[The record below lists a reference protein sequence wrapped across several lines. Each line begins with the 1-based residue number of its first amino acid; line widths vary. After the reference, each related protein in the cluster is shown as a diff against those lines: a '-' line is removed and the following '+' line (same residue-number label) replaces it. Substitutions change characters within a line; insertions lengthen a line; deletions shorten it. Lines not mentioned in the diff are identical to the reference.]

1 MKIRKIIDICKKKGN
16 IIIFE
21 SGKEQWISD
30 GAAVFPMFNLPQFD
44 EDSLCRTYDITDK
57 QAAKI
62 HFRHEYTMPTAYDFE
77 DCTDD
82 ENVVTRGPMCLSDA
96 GRGIIPYMTSQGV
109 AFIDAKYLQP
119 LSDIEDSMLNL
130 YERHTKSGQIYF
142 AAKSGFMLVGIIL
155 PVDAIND
162 QFVERLKQLTQQC
175 EIALFNKKSAAK
187 REAEAAV
194 QQSVF
199 GTEDKT

>member
-1 MKIRKIIDICKKKGN
+1 MKIRKIIDICKKNGN

-21 SGKEQWISD
+21 SRKEQWISD

-62 HFRHEYTMPTAYDFE
+62 HFRHEHTMPTAYDFK
-77 DCTDD
+77 DCTED
-82 ENVVTRGPMCLSDA
+82 EDVVTRGPMCLSDA

-130 YERHTKSGQIYF
+130 YERYTKSGQIYF

-162 QFVERLKQLTQQC
+162 QFVERLKKLTQQC

-187 REAEAAV
+187 REAEAAI

>member
-62 HFRHEYTMPTAYDFE
+62 HFHHEYTMPTAYDFE
-77 DCTDD
+77 DCTED
-82 ENVVTRGPMCLSDA
+82 EDVVARGPMWLSDA

-187 REAEAAV
+187 REAEAAI

>member
-44 EDSLCRTYDITDK
+44 EDSLCRTYDTTDK

-62 HFRHEYTMPTAYDFE
+62 HFHHEYTMPTAYDFE
-77 DCTDD
+77 DCTED
-82 ENVVTRGPMCLSDA
+82 EDVVARGPMWLSDA

-187 REAEAAV
+187 REAEAAI

>member
-1 MKIRKIIDICKKKGN
+1 MKIRKIIDICKKNGN

-62 HFRHEYTMPTAYDFE
+62 HFRHEYTMPAAYDFK
-77 DCTDD
+77 DCTED
-82 ENVVTRGPMCLSDA
+82 ENVVMRGPMCLSDA

-187 REAEAAV
+187 REAEAAI

-199 GTEDKT
+199 GAEDKT

>member
-1 MKIRKIIDICKKKGN
+1 
-16 IIIFE
+16 
-21 SGKEQWISD
+21 
-30 GAAVFPMFNLPQFD
+30 
-44 EDSLCRTYDITDK
+44 
-57 QAAKI
+57 
-62 HFRHEYTMPTAYDFE
+62 
-77 DCTDD
+77 
-82 ENVVTRGPMCLSDA
+82 MCLSDA

-199 GTEDKT
+199 GTEGEK

>member
-1 MKIRKIIDICKKKGN
+1 MKIRKIIDICKKNGN

-62 HFRHEYTMPTAYDFE
+62 HFRHEYTMPAAIDFE
-77 DCTDD
+77 DCTED

-199 GTEDKT
+199 GTEGEK